1 MSRTTRF
8 TRHAIA
14 VGLVIGAGA
23 ATAAPAQALIVT
35 TGPEG
40 LEMREPNN
48 TLNRVT
54 LALVDSGGVTKY
66 RVEMPQ
72 FGGRGLQSGPGCVQE
87 EPTPGL
93 DVAICDRVAPKVS
106 VNLGPMDDTFVVDPS
121 FPDPI
126 QAFGGLGADR
136 IVLGAGDDTLF
147 PSSGGGTVDG
157 NGGNDT
163 LTSIS
168 DSTLNGGEGDD
179 VLTGGLGTSLD
190 GGPGN
195 DTLVMDRDGLD
206 LVRGGEGTDVFQG
219 GGSTRLLDSRDGV
232 AEQVFCSGFG
242 RNFQSRFSQR
252 FSRAFVDLVDA
263 PENLA
268 TAGCASVDR
277 APANE
282 TTAVELRTKTVQ
294 MRAGKAQLQIRC
306 TTKRTCVGRAWVSVG
321 GKRGTVAYRIAGRTT
336 KTVRVPAA
344 GNAKTAR
351 VAISEKGK
359 KGARTIR
366 ATLTTKR

>member
-23 ATAAPAQALIVT
+23 ATAAPAQALVVA

-40 LEMREPNN
+40 LQMREPNN

-54 LALVDSGGVTKY
+54 LALVDSGGATKY

-87 EPTPGL
+87 EPRPGL

-106 VNLGPMDDTFVVDPS
+106 VSLGPMDDTFVVDPS

-136 IVLGAGDDTLF
+136 IVLGAGDDTLLS
-147 PSSGGGTVDG
+147 SSGGGTVDG
-157 NGGNDT
+157 NGGNDA

-168 DSTLNGGEGDD
+168 DSTLNGGDGDD
-179 VLTGGLGTSLD
+179 VLTGGAGTVID

-195 DTLVMDRDGLD
+195 DNLVMGRPDLD
-206 LVRGGEGTDVFQG
+206 LARGGEGTDTFTG
-219 GGSTRLLDSRDGV
+219 EGSARVVDARDGNAEVV
-232 AEQVFCSGFG
+232 ACGLRS
-242 RNFQSRFSQR
+242 NRFAQR
-252 FSRAFVDLVDA
+252 FTFAIVDLVDT
-263 PENLA
+263 PDD
-268 TAGCASVDR
+268 AGMAASGCSNVDR

-282 TTAVELRTKTVQ
+282 TTSVQLKNRTVQ

-306 TTKRTCVGRAWVSVG
+306 TTKRACVGRAWVSVG

-344 GNAKTAR
+344 GNAKTAK
-351 VAISEKGK
+351 VTISEKGK